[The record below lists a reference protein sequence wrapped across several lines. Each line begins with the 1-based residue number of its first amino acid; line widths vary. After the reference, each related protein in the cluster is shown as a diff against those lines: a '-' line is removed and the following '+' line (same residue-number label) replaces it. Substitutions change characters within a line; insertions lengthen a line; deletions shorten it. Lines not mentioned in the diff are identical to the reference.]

1 MMTNN
6 AKLRAS
12 IIETQGNAE
21 NIIQIAHNGNSYVLS
36 DVKWVFDYVG
46 PTGRISKEGLLR
58 KPTNDDF
65 TNIINNNLE
74 CRVQINEVG
83 ELILHYI
90 QQPE

>member
-6 AKLRAS
+6 AKLKAS
-12 IIETQGNAE
+12 IIETQGNSE
-21 NIIQIAHNGNSYVLS
+21 NIIQIAHNGKTYVLS
-36 DVKWVFDYVG
+36 DIKWVFDYVG
-46 PTGRISKEGLLR
+46 ITGRISKEGVLR

-74 CRVQINEVG
+74 CTVQINEVG

-90 QQPE
+90 EQPE

>member
-6 AKLRAS
+6 AKIRAS
-12 IIETQGNAE
+12 IIETQGNVE
-21 NIIQIAHNGNSYVLS
+21 NIIKIAHNGNSYVLS

-46 PTGRISKEGLLR
+46 PTGRPSKEGLLR
-58 KPTNDDF
+58 TPTNDDF

-74 CRVQINEVG
+74 FTVQINEAG

-90 QQPE
+90 EQPE

>member
-6 AKLRAS
+6 AIVRAT
-12 IIETQGNAE
+12 IIETQGNSE
-21 NIIQIAHNGNSYVLS
+21 NIIKIAHNEKTYVLS
-36 DVKWVFDYVG
+36 DIKWVFDYVG
-46 PTGRISKEGLLR
+46 ITGRISKEGVLR

-74 CRVQINEVG
+74 CKVQISETG

-90 QQPE
+90 EQPE

>member
-12 IIETQGNAE
+12 IIETQGNSE
-21 NIIQIAHNGNSYVLS
+21 NIIQIEHNGNRYVLS

-46 PTGRISKEGLLR
+46 PTGTISKEGLLR

-74 CRVQINEVG
+74 CRVQINEIG